1 MKRSNSI
8 MELAKALSKF
18 QKTVSNP
25 KYDAKNPQYSSKYAT
40 LGNVINTVRE
50 PLTENG
56 LSFMQEPYVT
66 EDGLH
71 VGVTTLLMH
80 ESGEFI
86 ESQPLILPAFKMG
99 KGGVKVYDAQ
109 SAGIAISYGRRYSL
123 SSILGISSEEDED
136 ANGIRH
142 EGNSKQ
148 SYNKPAN
155 SGQTQNKQQSAPPKN
170 APPTYAKKEDK
181 HPEPPNEGQAAVISP
196 EDLKAVNTLMSNY
209 VTANLKAGET
219 VDEARAKLKDWLR
232 KPERCGPFEN
242 VQFMTPEQGAKA
254 KAQLKALINKQGK
267 SS

>member
-8 MELAKALSKF
+8 TELAKALSKF

-71 VGVTTLLMH
+71 VGITTLLMH

-86 ESQPLILPAFKMG
+86 ESQPLVLPAFKMG

-148 SYNKPAN
+148 SYNKPSN
-155 SGQTQNKQQSAPPKN
+155 SGQKKEYPPKQDKPPAAPP
-170 APPTYAKKEDK
+170 PPKED
-181 HPEPPNEGQAAVISP
+181 EQGNVISP

-209 VTANLKAGET
+209 VTANLKDGET
-219 VDEARAKLKDWLR
+219 IDQARAKLKDWLR
-232 KPERCGPFEN
+232 DEKRCGPFEN
-242 VQFMTPEQGAKA
+242 VQFMTPGQAKTA
-254 KAQLKALINKQGK
+254 KAQLKALINKKPKEGQG
-267 SS
+267 S